1 MTEKITRQYLNFTEA
16 IRFNNLI
23 ESEKEIE
30 NIFLKDPQTVL
41 KFQTTITKKKP
52 QSPSKNLQN
61 KSLPQQSK

>member
-41 KFQTTITKKKP
+41 KFLTTITKKTPKP
-52 QSPSKNLQN
+52 IKESPKQISDTTV
-61 KSLPQQSK
+61 

>member
-30 NIFLKDPQTVL
+30 NIVLKDPQTVL
-41 KFQTTITKKKP
+41 KFLTTITKKNPKP
-52 QSPSKNLQN
+52 IKESPKQISDTTV
-61 KSLPQQSK
+61 